1 MTPLREVPNLLEIR
15 EVLEFALFNEDNS
28 GALEALGQLRKWIEG
43 HAAALT
49 SENAAAGI
57 PAVTEDNLPAGSCDR
72 PDGDPKIGDAVED
85 GTIFAGFSPDTGKA
99 MYATPKDAPGTYTF
113 NEAARYAEN
122 LDAHGHHDFHAPS
135 EGELNVLYEN
145 RNRGKLTGTFNETGS
160 YPADWYWSSTP
171 NSSDYAWRQRFSD
184 GNQNNSSRINDSSL
198 RLIR

>member
-1 MTPLREVPNLLEIR
+1 M
-15 EVLEFALFNEDNS
+15 FNEDNS